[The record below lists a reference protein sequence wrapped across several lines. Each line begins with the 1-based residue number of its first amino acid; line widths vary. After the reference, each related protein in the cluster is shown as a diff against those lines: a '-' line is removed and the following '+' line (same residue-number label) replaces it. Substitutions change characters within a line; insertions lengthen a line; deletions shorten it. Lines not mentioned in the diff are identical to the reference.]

1 MQSLNQ
7 ERKSDLSVW
16 GGMSQGLRCP
26 QLEYPEE
33 TDGQCLTG
41 QRLSLEGNTS
51 IQMAVGLD

>member
-16 GGMSQGLRCP
+16 GGMSQGLRCQ

-33 TDGQCLTG
+33 TDGQWLTG

-51 IQMAVGLD
+51 IQMAV